1 MCKGERN
8 TRDSDRLKAAFY
20 WFLHAFAPSG
30 FRLRFLQPIAIRP
43 IDTEIFKVASILDV
57 AS

>member
-8 TRDSDRLKAAFY
+8 THASDGLKAAFY
-20 WFLHAFAPSG
+20 WFLHAFDPSG

-43 IDTEIFKVASILDV
+43 IDTEIF
-57 AS
+57 